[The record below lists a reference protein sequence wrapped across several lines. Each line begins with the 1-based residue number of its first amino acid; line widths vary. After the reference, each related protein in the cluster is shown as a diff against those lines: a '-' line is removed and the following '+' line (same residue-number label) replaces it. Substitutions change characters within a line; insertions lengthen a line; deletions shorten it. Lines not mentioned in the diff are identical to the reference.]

1 MPVTYEPLKVRIRIN
16 HQITAPTLRVI
27 DETGANLGVLSLSE
41 ALTKAQAIGSDLIEV
56 SAAANPPVAKIM
68 DFGKF
73 QYLENKKQ
81 KQARANAH
89 QTETKSLQIKIG
101 TGDHDLEIKAAKAS
115 GFLEEG
121 HRVKLELYLRGR
133 AKYFDQEFLRGRL
146 NRLLK
151 FITVS
156 YRTASGPER
165 GPKGLSLI
173 IERAK

>member
-1 MPVTYEPLKVRIRIN
+1 LKARIRIN

-27 DETGANLGVLSLSE
+27 NETGVSLGVLSLSE
-41 ALTKAQAIGSDLIEV
+41 ALNKAIDLGSDLIEV

-68 DFGKF
+68 SYGKF

-101 TGDHDLEIKAAKAS
+101 TGDHDLEIKAVKAS
-115 GFLEEG
+115 TFLGEG

-133 AKYFDQEFLRGRL
+133 AKYFDQDFLRGRL
-146 NRLLK
+146 DRLLK

-156 YRTASGPER
+156 HRIASGPER
-165 GPKGLSLI
+165 GPKGLSII

>member
-1 MPVTYEPLKVRIRIN
+1 MK
-16 HQITAPTLRVI
+16 
-27 DETGANLGVLSLSE
+27 ANDW
-41 ALTKAQAIGSDLIEV
+41 GSDLIEI
-56 SAAANPPVAKIM
+56 SATVNPPVAKIM
-68 DFGKF
+68 NFGKF

-81 KQARANAH
+81 KKARVSAH
-89 QTETKSLQIKIG
+89 QTETKSLQVKIG

-115 GFLEEG
+115 TFLGEG

-146 NRLLK
+146 DRLMK

-156 YRTASGPER
+156 YRIASGPEQS
-165 GPKGLSLI
+165 PKGLSLI

>member
-1 MPVTYEPLKVRIRIN
+1 M
-16 HQITAPTLRVI
+16 RVI

-41 ALTKAQAIGSDLIEV
+41 ALNKAIELGSDLIEV

-68 DFGKF
+68 DYGKF

-89 QTETKSLQIKIG
+89 QTETKSLQVKIG
-101 TGDHDLEIKAAKAS
+101 TGDHDLEIKAIKAS
-115 GFLEEG
+115 TFLSEG

-146 NRLLK
+146 DRLLK

-156 YRTASGPER
+156 YRIASGPER
-165 GPKGLSLI
+165 GPKGLSII
-173 IERAK
+173 IERATK

>member
-1 MPVTYEPLKVRIRIN
+1 MKARIRIN

-41 ALTKAQAIGSDLIEV
+41 ALNKAIELGSDLIEV

-68 DFGKF
+68 DYGKF

-81 KQARANAH
+81 KQARTNAH
-89 QTETKSLQIKIG
+89 QTETKSLQVKIG

-115 GFLEEG
+115 AFLGEG

-146 NRLLK
+146 DRLMK
-151 FITVS
+151 FITVN
-156 YRTASGPER
+156 YRIASGPER

-173 IERAK
+173 IERVAK